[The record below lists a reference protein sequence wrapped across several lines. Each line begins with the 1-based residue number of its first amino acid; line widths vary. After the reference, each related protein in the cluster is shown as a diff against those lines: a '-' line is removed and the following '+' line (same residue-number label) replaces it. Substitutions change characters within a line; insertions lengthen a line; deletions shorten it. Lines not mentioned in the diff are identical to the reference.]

1 MKIVF
6 LDRKTLGD
14 DITLDQFKQYGD
26 IETFESTSKE
36 QTISRVANA
45 NIVVTNKVVIDKNI
59 MDNTDIKLICVAA
72 TGMNNIDLEYAAQ
85 KGIVVKNVA
94 GYSTSSVTQLTFS
107 LALNF
112 IQKVNYYDNYVK
124 DGSWQRSDIFT
135 NLDKPF
141 YELDGKKWGIIGL
154 GNIGKSVANVAS
166 SFGCEVSYYSTSG
179 KNNNTQY
186 KQKDLVTLLKTSDIV
201 SIHCALN
208 DSTKDLLNKTNLSLL
223 KDGAILLN
231 LGRGGIVNEQD
242 ISDILNSSEELYFA
256 TDVVTKEPIESNS
269 PLLQVKNKD
278 KIALTPHI
286 AWASKEARIR
296 LLNGIENN
304 IKDFLSNL

>member
-14 DITLDQFKQYGD
+14 DITLNQFEAYGD
-26 IETFESTSKE
+26 IETFESTSKN
-36 QTISRVANA
+36 QTISRIKNA
-45 NIVVTNKVVIDKNI
+45 AIVITNKVVIDKEVI
-59 MDNTDIKLICVAA
+59 DNTNIKLICVAA
-72 TGMNNIDLEYAAQ
+72 TGMNNIDLEYASK
-85 KGIVVKNVA
+85 KGISVKNVA
-94 GYSTSSVTQLTFS
+94 GYSTASVTQLTFS
-107 LALNF
+107 HALNF
-112 IQKVNYYDNYVK
+112 IQKIGYYDNYVK
-124 DGSWQRSDIFT
+124 DKGWENSEIFT

-141 YELDGKKWGIIGL
+141 YELDRKKWGIIGL

-186 KQKDLVTLLKTSDIV
+186 EQKSLEELLKTSDII

-208 DSTKDLLNKTNLSLL
+208 DSTKDLLNKTNLPML
-223 KDGAILLN
+223 KDGSILLN

-242 ISDILNSSEELYFA
+242 ITDILNSSKDIFFG
-256 TDVVTKEPIESNS
+256 TDVVTKEPIEANS
-269 PLLQVKNKD
+269 PLLQVKNKN
-278 KIALTPHI
+278 KIAFTPHI
-286 AWASKEARIR
+286 AWASKEARVR